1 MSIIRAKTFVAK
13 GVFDC
18 TRGVTPRLQLR
29 SLQWLQ
35 CFRKFGTVP
44 SLHLLEEETNTMVNE
59 PRKLTG
65 AERGRTE
72 EPVPGQFA
80 IQKGGQE
87 DENYEQLLDQ
97 YGGRKFAEGEVM
109 KGTVLKITSTDVIVD
124 IGYKSEGVIPVTQF
138 VDPGGHLTI
147 AVGDVIDVLL
157 EDTEDGDGHIVLSK
171 EKAEKVKVW

>member
-18 TRGVTPRLQLR
+18 RRGVSPRVFPCMPRKTRGETPRLQLR
-29 SLQWLQ
+29 GLQWLQ

-97 YGGRKFAEGEVM
+97 YGGRKLTKDELM
-109 KGTVLKITSTDVIVD
+109 KEIVLKITITVSLMNSPSTNMQLPYLSIHRL
-124 IGYKSEGVIPVTQF
+124 Y
-138 VDPGGHLTI
+138 
-147 AVGDVIDVLL
+147 LL
-157 EDTEDGDGHIVLSK
+157 YYCPSFLI
-171 EKAEKVKVW
+171 